1 MSSIFSRLAL
11 EAPHLTTTTKLP
23 AFIYGTAW
31 KGEASTSLV
40 YQALVNGFTAVDTA
54 AQPRH
59 YREDL
64 VAAGIDNAI
73 SDGKIR
79 RSELYLQTKFT
90 SVGGQ
95 DPDRMPYDPKASLPE
110 QVNASV
116 MSSLRNFTFSSDG
129 GQPYI
134 DTLVLHSP
142 MPTVAETLEAWHTLE
157 QYVPGEIRNLGISN
171 CNLFTLM
178 DLYER
183 STVKPAVVQNRFY
196 ADAKFDIGVRKF
208 CQEKG
213 IVYQAFWTLSANPRL
228 LKSSEVQQLTKQL
241 NISPEAAL
249 YCLVLGL
256 DGVVILNGT
265 TKSANMRADW
275 EAVQLVKD
283 YAEANPEAWKELVLA
298 FKQRIGQVRG

>member
-1 MSSIFSRLAL
+1 MSSIFTKLAL
-11 EAPHLTTTTKLP
+11 EAPHLKATTRLP
-23 AFIYGTAW
+23 AFVYGTAW
-31 KGEASTSLV
+31 KGEATSTLV
-40 YQALVNGFTAVDTA
+40 YQALSNGFTAVDTA
-54 AQPRH
+54 AQPKH

-64 VAAGIDNAI
+64 VAAGIGNAI
-73 SDGKIR
+73 KDGKIR

-90 SVGGQ
+90 SVHGQ
-95 DPDRMPYDPKASLPE
+95 DPERMPYDSRASLPD
-110 QVNASV
+110 QINASV
-116 MSSLRNFTFSSDG
+116 LSSLRNFTFTSDTE
-129 GQPYI
+129 QPYI

-142 MPTVAETLEAWHTLE
+142 MPTVAETLEAWQTLE

-183 STVKPAVVQNRFY
+183 ATIKPAVVQNRFY
-196 ADAKFDIGVRKF
+196 AESKFDIGVRKF

-228 LKSSEVQQLTKQL
+228 VKSSEVQELVQKLR
-241 NISPEAAL
+241 ISPEAAL

-256 DGVVILNGT
+256 DGVVVLNGT
-265 TKSANMRADW
+265 TQAAHMRADW
-275 EAVQLVKD
+275 EAVALVK
-283 YAEANPEAWKELVLA
+283 AFTEANPAVWEELMSG